1 MSAPHHP
8 TPGEN
13 LGLTFELIEF
23 AEAMLRQRLRR
34 DHPAASEGDIDAMVG
49 SWYAERPGAELGDA
63 KGVPGTWPRRR

>member
-1 MSAPHHP
+1 
-8 TPGEN
+8 
-13 LGLTFELIEF
+13 LIEF

-34 DHPAASEGDIDAMVG
+34 DHPGVSEEEIDAMVG